1 MLGSSLGLDDYL
13 ARLTDEIS
21 KIDRASV
28 ERWSEL
34 IYQAWD
40 QGRFVF
46 VIGNGGAA
54 STASHF
60 AEDFGKSLL
69 SSDEL
74 HNDSAKRLK
83 VLALTDNVGRI
94 TALGNDL
101 SFDEVFVQQLMNLAS
116 EGDVLIALS
125 GSGNSEN
132 ILRAVEWAN
141 RNGLTTFGLS
151 GYDGGKLRELQS
163 EGIHINVDDM
173 GMAQSLHLCLFHW
186 VLDDVHAKI
195 HLSGRYAEQADKQP
209 DGASTPPG

>member
-13 ARLTDEIS
+13 ARLTDEIAR
-21 KIDRASV
+21 IDRASV
-28 ERWSEL
+28 ERWSDL
-34 IYQAWD
+34 IYEAWD
-40 QGRFVF
+40 EGRFVF

-69 SSDEL
+69 RPDEL
-74 HNDSAKRLK
+74 HDESKKRLK
-83 VLALTDNVGRI
+83 VLSLTDNVGRI

-141 RNGLTTFGLS
+141 RHDLKTFGLT
-151 GYDGGKLRELQS
+151 GYDGGRLRELQS
-163 EGIHINVDDM
+163 DGIHIAVDDM

-186 VLDDVHAKI
+186 ALDDVHARI
-195 HLSGRYAEQADKQP
+195 YRCGRHAE
-209 DGASTPPG
+209 

>member
-13 ARLTDEIS
+13 ARLTVEIS

-28 ERWSEL
+28 ERWSDL
-34 IYQAWD
+34 IYQAWN

-69 SSDEL
+69 NSDEL
-74 HNDSAKRLK
+74 HDDSAKRLK
-83 VLALTDNVGRI
+83 VLSLTDNVGRI
-94 TALGNDL
+94 TAIGNDL

-125 GSGNSEN
+125 GSGNSTN
-132 ILRAVEWAN
+132 ILHTVEWAN
-141 RNGLTTFGLS
+141 QNGLTTFGLT

-163 EGIHINVDDM
+163 DGIHIDVDDM

-186 VLDDVHAKI
+186 VLDDVHARI
-195 HLSGRYAEQADKQP
+195 HRTGRYSE
-209 DGASTPPG
+209 

>member
-13 ARLTDEIS
+13 ARLTVEIS

-28 ERWSEL
+28 ERWSDL
-34 IYQAWD
+34 IYQAWEN
-40 QGRFVF
+40 GRFVF

-69 SSDEL
+69 NSDEMRD
-74 HNDSAKRLK
+74 DSAKRLK
-83 VLALTDNVGRI
+83 VLSLADNIGRI
-94 TALGNDL
+94 TAIGNDL
-101 SFDEVFVQQLMNLAS
+101 SFDEIFVQQLMNLAS

-125 GSGNSEN
+125 GSGNSAN

-151 GYDGGKLRELQS
+151 GYDGGNLREQQS
-163 EGIHINVDDM
+163 DGIHIDVNDM

-186 VLDDVHAKI
+186 VLDDVHARI
-195 HLSGRYAEQADKQP
+195 HRTGRYSE
-209 DGASTPPG
+209 